1 MLKIT
6 VKRKIFR
13 IRNLIELLLSEKYMN
28 VMLIQY
34 NMETVFK
41 QRIGFNGDL
50 KEISK
55 IICIDFNLGEFFNF
69 EIILIGYEDFNFSL
83 TTTKG
88 KFFVKIYANFRTL
101 DDCKRNTEI
110 MVKTLEARVSIPKLY
125 KSDQGYLHILK
136 IGSSTLR
143 MCVMDF
149 IDGKDLFTSKALI
162 TKKDRFFIAHQASLI
177 NSINIKPKKVYDSWA
192 ITNFQLEFKKKG
204 QYLDSD
210 DLKLVEPLVEKFQ
223 NLEIETL
230 PHCFTHGDIIRTNV
244 IKDKD
249 NNIWIVDFS
258 VSNCYP
264 RIQELA
270 VLACDVLFNKD
281 NKKKSEQNLKEALGE
296 YQKMIK
302 LTSREL
308 ASLPT
313 YIKLAHTMHVL
324 CATYEKKANNNNSK
338 ENEYF
343 LDIGKS
349 GLRQMN

>member
-1 MLKIT
+1 
-6 VKRKIFR
+6 
-13 IRNLIELLLSEKYMN
+13 
-28 VMLIQY
+28 
-34 NMETVFK
+34 METIFK

-50 KEISK
+50 KEILK
-55 IICIDFNLGEFFNF
+55 IICRDFNLGEFLNS
-69 EIILIGYEDFNFSL
+69 EIILIGYEDLNFSL
-83 TTTKG
+83 TTTNN

-110 MVKTLEARVSIPKLY
+110 MVKALEAGVSIPKLY

-149 IDGKDLFTSKALI
+149 IDGKDFFKSKAHI
-162 TKKDRFFIAHQASLI
+162 TKRDQLFIANQASLI

-192 ITNFQLEFKKKG
+192 ITNFQLEFKKKS

-210 DLKLVEPLVEKFQ
+210 DLKLVEPLLEKFQ

-230 PHCFTHGDIIRTNV
+230 PHCFVHGDIIRTNV

-258 VSNCYP
+258 VSNYYP

-270 VLACDVLFNKD
+270 VLACDILFNKD
-281 NKKKSEQNLKEALGE
+281 NKEESEQNLKDALEE
-296 YQKMIK
+296 YQKTIR
-302 LTSREL
+302 LTPREIE
-308 ASLPT
+308 SLPT
-313 YIKLAHTMHVL
+313 YIKLAHAMHVL
-324 CATYEKKANNNNSK
+324 CATYEKKVRKNDSE

-343 LDIGKS
+343 LNIGKS